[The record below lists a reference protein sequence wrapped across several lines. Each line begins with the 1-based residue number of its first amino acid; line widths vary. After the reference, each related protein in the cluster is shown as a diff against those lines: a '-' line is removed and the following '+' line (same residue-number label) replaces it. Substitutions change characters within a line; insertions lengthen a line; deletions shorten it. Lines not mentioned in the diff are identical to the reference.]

1 MDRSLELS
9 ATPPQGG
16 STERRRATD
25 PTTLDRLPRP
35 FIVAV
40 VTEPTVTLA
49 RRVMAAA
56 SRDGAG
62 AFELNL
68 PPLHDASRRDL
79 AGLIAEAPAPVYVS
93 CRRRAFLA
101 VYGFAPDELPD
112 WSDEE
117 RMERQLD
124 AVELG
129 AVALDMELD
138 TFAPSP
144 APPLGSEEAALA
156 AGEPGPPYE
165 LTEDEAAVGR
175 QEAIVR
181 AVHARGA
188 QALLS
193 CHTGRPQDL
202 EGLLRISASASA
214 RGADLLKIVTPCRD
228 AADLSVVLDASRELA
243 RSASAVPFTL
253 VGAGPAGR
261 VSRWIGGAAGSS
273 WLLARPRGASHAYA
287 DQPTVAELAVA
298 ARAIGPAGGPGV
310 EA

>member
-9 ATPPQGG
+9 TEPPQGG
-16 STERRRATD
+16 STGRRRDTD
-25 PTTLDRLPRP
+25 PTALDRLPRP

-40 VTEPTVTLA
+40 VTEPTVTTA

-56 SRDGAG
+56 ARDGAG

-93 CRRRAFLA
+93 CRRRDFMAA
-101 VYGFAPDELPD
+101 YGFDPAALPD

-129 AVALDMELD
+129 AVALDIELD
-138 TFAPSP
+138 AFAPSP
-144 APPLGSEEAALA
+144 TPALGSPEAASA
-156 AGEPGPPYE
+156 AQEPGPPFE
-165 LTEDEAAVGR
+165 LAEDDAAVAR

-181 AVHARGA
+181 AVRARGA

-202 EGLLRISASASA
+202 DGLLRIAAVAAA
-214 RGADLLKIVTPCRD
+214 RGADLLKVVTPCRD
-228 AADLSVVLDASRELA
+228 AADLSVVLEASRTLA
-243 RSASAVPFTL
+243 RSESSVPFTL

-273 WLLARPRGASHAYA
+273 WLLARPRGASHAFA

-298 ARAIGPAGGPGV
+298 ARAIGPAG
-310 EA
+310 AD

>member
-9 ATPPQGG
+9 TEPPQGG
-16 STERRRATD
+16 STARRLGTD
-25 PTTLDRLPRP
+25 PRTLDHLPRP

-40 VTEPTVTLA
+40 VTEPTVTTA

-56 SRDGAG
+56 ARDGAG

-79 AGLIAEAPAPVYVS
+79 AGLIAEAPAPVYTS
-93 CRRRAFLA
+93 CRRRGFMA
-101 VYGFAPDELPD
+101 VYGYDPEALPA
-112 WSDEE
+112 WSDDE

-129 AVALDMELD
+129 AVALDLELD

-144 APPLGSEEAALA
+144 APALGSPEARSA
-156 AGEPGPPYE
+156 AEEPGPPFE
-165 LTEDEAAVGR
+165 LTDDEGAIAR

-181 AVHARGA
+181 AVRARGA

-202 EGLLRISASASA
+202 DGLLRIAAIAAA

-228 AADLSVVLDASRELA
+228 AADLSVVLEASRTLA
-243 RSASAVPFTL
+243 GAGSVPFTL
-253 VGAGPAGR
+253 VGAGAAGR
-261 VSRWIGGAAGSS
+261 VSRWIGGATGSS
-273 WLLARPRGASHAYA
+273 WLLARPRGASRAYA

-298 ARAIGPAGGPGV
+298 ARAIRPAG
-310 EA
+310 AD

>member
-9 ATPPQGG
+9 GEPPQGG
-16 STERRRATD
+16 STGRRCGTD
-25 PTTLDRLPRP
+25 PRTLDRLPRP

-40 VTEPTVTLA
+40 VTEPTVMTA

-56 SRDGAG
+56 ARDGAG

-79 AGLIAEAPAPVYVS
+79 AGLIVEAPAPVYVS
-93 CRRRAFLA
+93 CRRRAFMA
-101 VYGFAPDELPD
+101 VYGFSPDALPD

-144 APPLGSEEAALA
+144 ALALGSPEAARA
-156 AGEPGPPYE
+156 VEEPGPPFE
-165 LTEDEAAVGR
+165 LTGDEAAVAR

-181 AVHARGA
+181 AVRARGG

-202 EGLLRISASASA
+202 DGLLRIAEVAGG

-228 AADLSVVLDASRELA
+228 AADLSVVLEASRSLA
-243 RSASAVPFTL
+243 RSGSVPFTM

-273 WLLARPRGASHAYA
+273 WLLARPRGASHAFA
-287 DQPTVAELAVA
+287 DQPTVAELVVAVK
-298 ARAIGPAGGPGV
+298 AIGSAGGPAG
-310 EA
+310 AD